1 MWEKSLRKGPR
12 MVDINW
18 VQIGVGF
25 IIGIV
30 GSWFVSD
37 LVFPIRK

>member
-1 MWEKSLRKGPR
+1 

-25 IIGIV
+25 IVGVV
-30 GSWFVSD
+30 GSYLVSD
-37 LVFPIRK
+37 LVFPIKRG